1 MKILHTGDWHIGKL
15 VHGIHMTEDQKYL
28 LDQLMDLI
36 IQEKPDVMIV
46 AGDIYDRSIP
56 PVEAVEVL
64 DSFLS
69 EAVLTHKLKIIAIA
83 GNHDSSNRVGFA
95 SRLLMDQGLHIHGNI
110 RKVIVPIVIED
121 ENGPVYFYPIPYG
134 EPAIIREIYDDE
146 SIKDHETAM
155 KRIISD
161 IQANKP
167 ANGRHICIAHGF
179 VMGAM
184 EAETSESER
193 PLSIGG
199 SEYVDVRYFE
209 GFDYVAL
216 GHLHK
221 PQKVKH
227 EHIRYAGSLLKYSFS
242 EANQKKSMT
251 MVDMDGS
258 GSVTIKQISLNPL
271 KDMRI
276 IKGKL
281 ENLMDPKI
289 YAGTNTKDYIM
300 AILTD
305 RGEIM
310 DAIGK
315 LRSIYPNILKI
326 EREVFER
333 EAGMMQT
340 SAGHAFAKKSILEL
354 FGEFYEN
361 VSAEAFTDEKRDVIA
376 GVMNALEQEGRAL

>member
-15 VHGIHMTEDQKYL
+15 VHGIHMTEDQRYL
-28 LDQLMDLI
+28 LEQLMAFI
-36 IQEKPDVMIV
+36 KQEKPDVMII

-56 PVEAVEVL
+56 PVEAVELL
-64 DSFLS
+64 DGFLS

-83 GNHDSSNRVGFA
+83 GNHDSSDRVGFA
-95 SRLLMDQGLHIHGNI
+95 SRLLTNQGLHIHGNI
-110 RKVIVPIVIED
+110 RKVIEPIVIKD

-134 EPAIIREIYDDE
+134 EPAIIREIYDDDC
-146 SIKDHETAM
+146 IKDHDTAM
-155 KRIISD
+155 KRILSD
-161 IQANKP
+161 IHANKS
-167 ANGRHICIAHGF
+167 ATGRHICIAHGL

-184 EAETSESER
+184 DAETSESER

-199 SEYVDVRYFE
+199 SECVDVRYFE

-221 PQKVKH
+221 PQKVKY

-242 EANQKKSMT
+242 EANQKKSVT
-251 MVDMDGS
+251 MVDMDDC
-258 GSVTIKQISLNPL
+258 GSVKIRQVSLTPL
-271 KDMRI
+271 KDMRM

-281 ENLMDPKI
+281 ENLMDSNI
-289 YAGTNTKDYIM
+289 YSDTKTEDYIM

-305 RGEIM
+305 RGELM

-326 EREVFER
+326 EKEVFER

-340 SAGHAFAKKSILEL
+340 SAGHEFAKKSILEL

-361 VSAEAFTDEKRDVIA
+361 VSSEAFTEEKKDVIA
-376 GVMNALEQEGRAL
+376 SIMNAIEQEGRAL

>member
-15 VHGIHMTEDQKYL
+15 VHGIHMTKDQKYL
-28 LDQLMDLI
+28 LEQLMDVI
-36 IQEKPDVMIV
+36 KQEKPDVMII

-56 PVEAVEVL
+56 PVEAVELL
-64 DSFLS
+64 DGFLS

-95 SRLLMDQGLHIHGNI
+95 SRLLTDQGLHIHGNI
-110 RKVIVPIVIED
+110 RKIIEPIMIED
-121 ENGPVYFYPIPYG
+121 ESGPVYFYPIPYV
-134 EPAIIREIYDDE
+134 EPAIIREIYGDDN
-146 SIKDHETAM
+146 IIDHDTAM
-155 KRIISD
+155 KRITTD
-161 IQANKP
+161 IHTNKP
-167 ANGRHICIAHGF
+167 NDGRHICIAHGF
-179 VMGAM
+179 VMGVI
-184 EAETSESER
+184 EAEISDSER

-209 GFDYVAL
+209 GFNYVAL

-242 EANQKKSMT
+242 EANQKKSIT
-251 MVDMDGS
+251 MVDLNDS
-258 GSVTIKQISLNPL
+258 GSVNIRQISLNPI

-281 ENLMDPKI
+281 ENLMDPTI
-289 YAGTNTKDYIM
+289 YSETHTEDYLM

-326 EREVFER
+326 EREAFER

-340 SAGHAFAKKSILEL
+340 SAGHAFAQKSILEL
-354 FGEFYEN
+354 FREFYEN
-361 VSAEAFTDEKRDVIA
+361 VSAEAFTEEKRDVIIS
-376 GVMNALEQEGRAL
+376 VLNVLEQEGRAL